1 MQFVVMGSV
10 NAVSTKIIVVK
21 IVTVFRI
28 IVLVKLISQNA
39 RNKHNTALFVEKKRN
54 DIEEW
59 NENVHV
65 CIKLS

>member
-1 MQFVVMGSV
+1 MPFRTDWSMQFVVKGSV

-39 RNKHNTALFVEKKRN
+39 KIKHKNKYKYDVL
-54 DIEEW
+54 
-59 NENVHV
+59 
-65 CIKLS
+65 L

>member
-1 MQFVVMGSV
+1 MLFVVKGSV

-39 RNKHNTALFVEKKRN
+39 RNKHNTALFIEEKKRN
-54 DIEEW
+54 DSIEEW

-65 CIKLS
+65 